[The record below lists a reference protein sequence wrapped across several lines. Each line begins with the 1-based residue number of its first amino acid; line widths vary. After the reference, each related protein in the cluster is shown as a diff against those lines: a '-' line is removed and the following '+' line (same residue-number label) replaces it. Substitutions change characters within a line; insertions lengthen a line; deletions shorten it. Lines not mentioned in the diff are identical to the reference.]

1 MYNPVWLFMIPGG
14 IFIWLGLLLATAL
27 FVGPVHLA
35 AGIALDLN
43 AFIAACFMIVVGS
56 QLVTFGALARN
67 YATITGFLPRGL
79 RSRMLARYITTE
91 SLALIAAV
99 LMLVGAGF
107 FGLST
112 LRWADVHFGP
122 IIDRHISR
130 LVVFGLTL
138 FVIGLQTFFSAF
150 VLGVLA
156 IPVASDG
163 YQRTGQGDLPGS
175 LGRIGEN

>member
-1 MYNPVWLFMIPGG
+1 MVPGG
-14 IFIWLGLLLATAL
+14 IFIGLGILLATAL
-27 FVGPVHLA
+27 FVGPVHFALN
-35 AGIALDLN
+35 IALDLN
-43 AFIAACFMIVVGS
+43 TFIAACFMIVVGS

-67 YATITGFLPRGL
+67 YATITGFLPRGP

-107 FGLST
+107 FGFST
-112 LRWADVHFGP
+112 LRWADAHFGP
-122 IIDRHISR
+122 ITDRLIPR

-156 IPVASDG
+156 IPVASDTSP
-163 YQRTGQGDLPGS
+163 RAGQADVLGS
-175 LGRIGEN
+175 AGRISET